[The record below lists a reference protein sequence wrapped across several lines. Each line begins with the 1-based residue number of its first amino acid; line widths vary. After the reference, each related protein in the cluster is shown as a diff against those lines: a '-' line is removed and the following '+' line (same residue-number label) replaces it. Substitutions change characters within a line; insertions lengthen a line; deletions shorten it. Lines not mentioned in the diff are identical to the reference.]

1 MSAAQLCF
9 DFDAPQ
15 AVGPARRKRS
25 VSPAAVRQA
34 QEAENRRLK
43 AYWEARDA
51 EEAAEARAYWQ
62 VGMVTS
68 MPLWAEVQ
76 DSTQKYTQMLPGV
89 VESIDGD
96 RAAVR
101 IYAAPEYGCWM
112 EDYPIHKK
120 LAVNVQLRDLGRYA
134 LNEGLERV
142 VAAGLLATGDSG
154 LAAEV
159 RAHHR
164 NAMSNFAHE
173 REIGMVAA

>member
-1 MSAAQLCF
+1 MNGAQLAF
-9 DFDAPQ
+9 DFGAPT
-15 AVGPARRKRS
+15 AVAP
-25 VSPAAVRQA
+25 VSRNCV
-34 QEAENRRLK
+34 
-43 AYWEARDA
+43 ARDA
-51 EEAAEARAYWQ
+51 EEGAEARAYWR

-89 VESIDGD
+89 VEGIDGD

-101 IYAAPEYGCWM
+101 IYAAPEYGYWL

-120 LAVNVQLRDLGRYA
+120 LAVNVPLRDLGRYA
-134 LNEGLERV
+134 LNAGLERV
-142 VAAGLLATGDSG
+142 VAAGLLATGDAA

-164 NAMSNFAHE
+164 NAMSGFTHE
-173 REIGMVAA
+173 REMGLVAA

>member
-1 MSAAQLCF
+1 MSAAQLVF
-9 DFDAPQ
+9 DFDAPM
-15 AVGPARRKRS
+15 AVAPKRRKRS
-25 VSPAAVRQA
+25 VSPATAQQA
-34 QEAENRRLK
+34 EDRRLK
-43 AYWEARDA
+43 AYWDARDV

-76 DSTQKYTQMLPGV
+76 DSNQKYTQMLPGV

-101 IYAAPEYGCWM
+101 IYAAPEYGCWL

-120 LAVNVQLRDLGRYA
+120 LAVNVPLRDLGRHA

-142 VAAGLLATGDSG
+142 VAAGLLATGDAG
-154 LAAEV
+154 LAARV

-173 REIGMVAA
+173 REMGIVA

>member
-9 DFDAPQ
+9 DFDAPT
-15 AVGPARRKRS
+15 AVAPTRRKRS
-25 VSPAAVRQA
+25 VSPAAAQQA
-34 QEAENRRLK
+34 QDAENRRLK
-43 AYWEARDA
+43 AYWEVRDA

-101 IYAAPEYGCWM
+101 IYAAPEYGCWL

-120 LAVNVQLRDLGRYA
+120 LAVNVPLRELGRHA

-142 VAAGLLATGDSG
+142 VAASLLATGDTE
-154 LAAEV
+154 LEAEV

-164 NAMSNFAHE
+164 NGMSKFTRE
-173 REIGMVAA
+173 REMGLVAV